1 MAIKDKS
8 THLNSK
14 NTPVAKVITP
24 VKKKP
29 TPSSNTSVA
38 NLSSSNNPPKLKP
51 NLIEKKERV
60 HSIIPLQCPDK
71 TPYGWAFEH
80 FYDAKEFLKDLCNR
94 RNETTCLGDE
104 EFKPFSNLSP
114 HWVKNSSLGVNLWI
128 ICIKDETNDDESHFP
143 VQCHI
148 LFANKIARALLHHVL
163 WPKEQVKVNKSIIMD
178 RSTESELTTII
189 NSHNQYTS
197 EITISDSILPGDSEL
212 ESLI

>member
-1 MAIKDKS
+1 MSPNNKA
-8 THLNSK
+8 TRN
-14 NTPVAKVITP
+14 NTGAKVVTP
-24 VKKKP
+24 VKKTSSP
-29 TPSSNTSVA
+29 TAIVSPYNHPSNVKF
-38 NLSSSNNPPKLKP
+38 NVL
-51 NLIEKKERV
+51 EKKQRV
-60 HSIIPLQCPDK
+60 HNIIPLQYSDEKPF
-71 TPYGWAFEH
+71 GWAFEH
-80 FYDAKEFLKDLCNR
+80 FFDAKEFLKSLCK
-94 RNETTCLGDE
+94 NETTYLGGE

-128 ICIKDETNDDESHFP
+128 ICIKDETNYDESPFP

-178 RSTESELTTII
+178 RSTESELTKII

-197 EITISDSILPGDSEL
+197 EITISDSILPGDREL